1 MTQDKFK
8 DLIEVPKI
16 LEKEFWTEIVI
27 GATIARTVRLTLEY
41 PELAQ
46 EYLDNLPKAVNEN
59 VPTTRT

>member
-27 GATIARTVRLTLEY
+27 GATIARTVRQCL
-41 PELAQ
+41 
-46 EYLDNLPKAVNEN
+46 
-59 VPTTRT
+59 